1 MTAQLKSHSQGQTLV
16 LTLSNPEHRNALDPA
31 MYSAGVE
38 ALNVAETNPDVRSVI
53 LTGEG
58 KHFCAGGNLNRIL
71 SNRAAPPEQQG
82 LGIDA
87 LHSWIEAIRTFPK
100 PVIAAV
106 EGAAAGAGFSLV
118 LACDMVV
125 AAADSQFVMAYTSV
139 GLSPDGGGSW
149 FLSRALPRALV
160 NQFML
165 LGERIPA
172 QRLADAGLINHIAPA
187 GEALTQA
194 LSLAEKLNQRAP
206 NALASIK
213 ELTETAYAQDIFAH
227 MHTEKQHFLKNLN
240 HANAGIGI
248 QAFLDKQTPHYKP

>member
-1 MTAQLKSHSQGQTLV
+1 MSYEFITVHTEADKVGVITLNRPKQLQ
-16 LTLSNPEHRNALDPA
+16 
-31 MYSAGVE
+31 
-38 ALNVAETNPDVRSVI
+38 ALN
-53 LTGEG
+53 
-58 KHFCAGGNLNRIL
+58 AGLMV
-71 SNRAAPPEQQG
+71 E
-82 LGIDA
+82 LGQALKDFDA
-87 LHSWIEAIRTFPK
+87 NEAIGCMVITGSEKAFAAGADIGAMATYSFADVYKNDYITRDWETIRSIRK

-118 LACDMVV
+118 LACDLVV
-125 AAADSQFVMAYTSV
+125 ASTESLFVMAYTSV

-149 FLSRALPRALV
+149 FLSRALPKALV

-172 QRLADAGLINHIAPA
+172 QRLADAGLINHIAPT

-194 LSLAEKLNQRAP
+194 LALAEKINQRAP

-213 ELTETAYAQDIFAH
+213 ELTEAAYSQDVFAH

-240 HANAGIGI
+240 HVNAGIGI
-248 QAFLDKQTPHYKP
+248 QAFLDKQTPQYKP